1 MIGSR
6 PRQRALAPI
15 FSRRIGGVPLK
26 AAAFCAFARSS
37 MQKLAFST
45 PFPVKSRH
53 RSLAARRVETTLA
66 QILLINGP
74 NLNLLGS
81 REPELYGT
89 DTLAQIEDR
98 LRTQAAAAGHQLHC
112 LQSNAEHA
120 LIERVHAAKTDGSAF
135 LIINPGALT
144 HTSIALRDALLGVGL
159 PFIEVHLSN
168 VFARESFRHQSF
180 ISDIAVGCI
189 VGLGS
194 LGYELA
200 LQAAVRRLARA

>member
-1 MIGSR
+1 M
-6 PRQRALAPI
+6 
-15 FSRRIGGVPLK
+15 
-26 AAAFCAFARSS
+26 
-37 MQKLAFST
+37 
-45 PFPVKSRH
+45 
-53 RSLAARRVETTLA
+53 A

-81 REPELYGT
+81 REPELYGR

-98 LRTQAAAAGHQLHC
+98 LRAQAAAAGHQLQC

-120 LIERVHAAKTDGSAF
+120 LIDRVHAAKADGTAF

-144 HTSIALRDALLGVGL
+144 HTSIALRDALIGVGL

-168 VFARESFRHQSF
+168 VFARESFRHHSF
-180 ISDIAVGCI
+180 ISDIAAGCI
-189 VGLGS
+189 VGLGPI
-194 LGYELA
+194 GYELA